1 MIGSLA
7 QGDATPAALR
17 AALDSVFTSPAYRW
31 AEVPAPERWLREWWE
46 RLGNWLAGLRA
57 DNPAVFRILV
67 FALLVALIA
76 MLAHGA
82 WIVWRTAFVCSSIR
96 GLEVGELSKILRGI
110 GSRWSLLLK
119 QLEPVEASTRDWP
132 PRS

>member
-17 AALDSVFTSPAYRW
+17 AALDSVFASPAYRW
-31 AEVPAPERWLREWWE
+31 AEVPAPERWLRQWWE

-82 WIVWRTAFVCSSIR
+82 WIVWRT
-96 GLEVGELSKILRGI
+96 EI
-110 GSRWSLLLK
+110 GRAH
-119 QLEPVEASTRDWP
+119 V
-132 PRS
+132 